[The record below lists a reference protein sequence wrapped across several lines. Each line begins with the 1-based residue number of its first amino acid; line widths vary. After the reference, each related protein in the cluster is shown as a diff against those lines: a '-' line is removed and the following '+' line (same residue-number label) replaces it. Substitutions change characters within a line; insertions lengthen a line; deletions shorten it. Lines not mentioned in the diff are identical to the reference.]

1 MKQKVK
7 NKMMNMDSLSGL
19 DKAAILFQ
27 VLGESLALSM
37 FQSIPEAD
45 ILRIRV
51 RARELRNI
59 PLSMKHIF

>member
-1 MKQKVK
+1 MSDI
-7 NKMMNMDSLSGL
+7 NNLNGL

-45 ILRIRV
+45 ILSIRV
-51 RARELRNI
+51 RARDLRNI
-59 PLSMKHIF
+59 PVSMKHNILE